1 MAPIFDGV
9 DKNYVAYIRD
19 AQKGILINGQYVFY
33 RKGSLVAQGSYEE
46 MNDIVHKRSILDL
59 FKKPLLLKD
68 LIHVD
73 LKEANTHNLEYLEKI
88 LESHKKNKQKR

>member
-1 MAPIFDGV
+1 MAPRFSGV

-19 AQKGILINGQYVFY
+19 AQAGKLVNGQYAFY
-33 RKGSLVAQGSYEE
+33 RNGSLVEQGSYEE
-46 MNDIVHKRSILDL
+46 MNDRVHKRSILDL

-68 LIHVD
+68 LIHID

-88 LESHKKNKQKR
+88 LESHKKNRRN